1 MVVTTGFCPKCR
13 RTLGDGEKFCAH
25 CGWRNPE
32 MIAKGKRLRLEGC
45 FMMLA
50 ALLACGGGCTAMGAS
65 LIPGDIFA
73 LFLLAGVAL
82 SIVGA
87 VKWWIGL
94 GFYDG
99 K

>member
-1 MVVTTGFCPKCR
+1 MSLELGFCPKCR
-13 RTLGDGEKFCAH
+13 WTISDGAQFCAH
-25 CGWRNPE
+25 CGWRNTE
-32 MIAKGKRLRLEGC
+32 MIAKGKKLRVEGC
-45 FMMLA
+45 FMMLT